1 MESNIV
7 YAEYSYLRVVTGIFY
22 LLLPALYSVFVL
34 WKSPFK
40 QIAKAVVCCYLWCF
54 VCLVV
59 YLFVPPML
67 WSLEGEVSEELFIQ
81 LTDPYGQFLSA
92 LDWIIL
98 AFAVAGTAVIP
109 AKLKQRWKV

>member
-40 QIAKAVVCCYLWCF
+40 QIAKAVVWCYWWCF

-67 WSLEGEVSEELFIQ
+67 WFLEGEVSEELFIQ